1 MTSKNT
7 VQKTLTRMKDIQEE
21 VELAK
26 ERFRKGEPAI
36 PIIDPRE
43 PIVDQLIENLTI
55 IKAQQKNV
63 IIMQYAIIGE
73 MLLSR
78 ATSLPSG
85 MWSSEEDL
93 MKFIAEVFKGEFESI
108 LYLRNMT
115 PSSFKKLQERERKEL
130 LKSQKRKL
138 KLEGHDPKELPRNKK
153 RRISDADT
161 TDTFQEWL
169 DGNLEFLD
177 GLLAPVEG
185 SGTDL
190 ISAAPDYGTD
200 A

>member
-1 MTSKNT
+1 MPR
-7 VQKTLTRMKDIQEE
+7 TLTRIKEIKEE
-21 VELAK
+21 VEAAK
-26 ERFRKGEPAI
+26 ERFRKREPVI
-36 PIIDPRE
+36 PVINPRE
-43 PIVDQLIENLTI
+43 PIAEQLLDNLTI

-73 MLLSR
+73 MLSSE
-78 ATSLPSG
+78 ATPIDSG

-93 MKFIAEVFKGEFESI
+93 MKFIAEIFKGEFESI
-108 LYLRNMT
+108 LHLRNMT
-115 PSSFKKLQERERKEL
+115 PSSFKKLQGSDRKIL
-130 LKSQKRKL
+130 LNSQKRKL

-153 RRISDADT
+153 RRISDAET

-190 ISAAPDYGTD
+190 ISAPPDCGTV